1 MRIPKRITFQSLRR
15 RGACFSQHRLFE
27 RTFPK
32 GAALTLENCKKARTA
47 RLDLIWLAEE
57 FFDSPKYDE
66 LWTRWANRR
75 IGSVELFMSCYRLS
89 QKKK

>member
-15 RGACFSQHRLFE
+15 RGACFSQRQRFKE
-27 RTFPK
+27 EFPK
-32 GAALTLENCKKARTA
+32 GVAITLKNCKQAYA
-47 RLDLIWLAEE
+47 AGLNLIWLAKCL
-57 FFDSPKYDE
+57 FDAPKYDE